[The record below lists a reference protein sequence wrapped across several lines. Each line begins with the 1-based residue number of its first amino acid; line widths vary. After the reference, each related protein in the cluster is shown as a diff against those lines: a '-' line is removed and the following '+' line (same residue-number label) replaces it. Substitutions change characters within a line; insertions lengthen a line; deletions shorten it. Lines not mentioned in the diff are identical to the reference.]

1 MRYLVLLVLALGLA
15 GCAHNSTPLNPYD
28 PYEET
33 NRKVFEFNQA
43 LDRNVLEPVS
53 SAYASITPDFFRR
66 GVTNFFSNARYPG
79 VILNNLLQGKFK
91 QSASDTGRFLVNTT
105 IGVLGLWDP
114 ATSMGLPAHQE
125 DFGQTLAV
133 WGANSGPYL
142 ELPAF
147 GPNYART
154 LPDYPV
160 SALTNVL
167 NYVWDF
173 QVTGP
178 LFVLNVINTRA
189 QLDKA
194 VKIREQAALDPYI
207 FTRTAYMQY
216 RQNLIYDGDPPEEDL
231 YDESLFDDIEEFGEP
246 AEAPARRGN

>member
-1 MRYLVLLVLALGLA
+1 MRCLVLLVLGLSLA
-15 GCAHNSTPLNPYD
+15 GCAQNSTPLNPYD

-33 NRKVFEFNQA
+33 NRQVFEFNQT
-43 LDRNVLEPVS
+43 LDRTVLEPVAT
-53 SAYASITPDFFRR
+53 AYARITPGFFRR
-66 GVTNFFSNARYPG
+66 GVSNFFSNARYPG
-79 VILNNLLQGKFK
+79 VILNNLLQGKFRE
-91 QSASDTGRFLVNTT
+91 SASDTGRFLVNTT
-105 IGVLGLWDP
+105 VGVLGLWDP
-114 ATSMGLPAHQE
+114 ASHIGLPEHRE

-160 SALTNVL
+160 SALTNTL
-167 NYVWDF
+167 NYIWGF
-173 QVTGP
+173 NVTAP
-178 LFVLNVINTRA
+178 LYVLYAVNTRA
-189 QLDKA
+189 QLDSA

-216 RQNLIYDGDPPEEDL
+216 RQNLIYDGNPPEEDL
-231 YDESLFDDIEEFGEP
+231 YDESLFDEIEEFGEP
-246 AEAPARRGN
+246 AATPSRE